1 MPDDFL
7 EHYGVKGQRW
17 GVRRTPEQ
25 LGHRGE
31 STIKR
36 LMKKIQKSSAK
47 KKKEKV
53 KKEEESDDKIRE
65 KVLKSTDPKY
75 IYKHRSLLTDKE
87 LNDRI
92 NRINTEAKLKSMAEP
107 KGELYKIAQSGD
119 NWLKTTSSMANSV
132 RNIYVAANTIKRLHG
147 GGGVAPNN
155 NQAGNQQKPSGGAN
169 TSGGFGSSGKSGGN
183 KKSSQQKPSNVGSN
197 KKKKDKKAQSGARG
211 VRGIQ
216 WGVRETE
223 KAMKYAASVSAYLDK
238 DDPNYGYGYRLP
250 NTGRGIR

>member
-1 MPDDFL
+1 MAEDFL

-25 LGHRGE
+25 LGHKGK

-36 LMKKIQKSSAK
+36 IMAKLKKSSAK
-47 KKKEKV
+47 KKKQKA
-53 KKEEESDDKIRE
+53 KKEQESDDKIRE
-65 KVLKSTDPKY
+65 KILRSTDPKY
-75 IYKHRSLLTDKE
+75 IYKHRSLLSDKE

-132 RNIYVAANTIKRLHG
+132 RNIYVAANTIKRLSQG
-147 GGGVAPNN
+147 ENAAPDNK
-155 NQAGNQQKPSGGAN
+155 QANNQQKQSDGG
-169 TSGGFGSSGKSGGN
+169 SKSGGSQ
-183 KKSSQQKPSNVGSN
+183 KSPQQKAANTGSN
-197 KKKKDKKAQSGARG
+197 KKKKDEKAQSGSRA

-216 WGVRETE
+216 WGLKETE
-223 KAMKYAASVSAYLDK
+223 KAMAYGTAVSSYFDNDFPK
-238 DDPNYGYGYRLP
+238 YGYGYRLP